1 MANTNTQ
8 TLSQTVNG
16 GTATIVTQVT
26 QTLTE
31 QDILQQN
38 QQLQYQQVQI
48 KNQIA
53 QLMDNYNKLATQIA
67 NNQELLAQFTIPQ
80 AE

>member
-1 MANTNTQ
+1 MIDTK